1 MAADTPTRLGHA
13 SPLIKARVA
22 KKDPARVTGFVEQTT
37 LFVVALKKDRATE
50 LLEGFGQ
57 AHRQRA
63 RVFAQQLADLDSPTR
78 QARLALE
85 FGPRDGVRERVERLL
100 TSSPPALRAALCAHL
115 PPAIRPAAPAAPAK
129 ASAMSPALKALA
141 LRLIRE
147 TLR

>member
-13 SPLIKARVA
+13 SPLLKARVG
-22 KKDPARVTGFVEQTT
+22 KKDPARVMGFVEQTT
-37 LFVVALKKDRATE
+37 LFVVALKKERATE
-50 LLEGFGQ
+50 LLEAFGQ

-85 FGPRDGVRERVERLL
+85 FGPRDGLRERVERLL
-100 TSSPPALRAALCAHL
+100 SSSPPALRAALCAQL
-115 PPAIRPAAPAAPAK
+115 PPAFRPASPPAATPV
-129 ASAMSPALKALA
+129 SPALKALA
-141 LRLIRE
+141 ARLVRE